1 MDSRINMG
9 SMVLGIALGLWL
21 AMMVAGVLQ
30 ERSRRLW
37 IKDAEAS
44 DRAWEEVASR
54 AYDQGYADCAKA
66 AHREDVERAGLR

>member
-37 IKDAEAS
+37 IQDAEAS
-44 DRAWEEVASR
+44 DRAWEEVAGR
-54 AYDQGYADCAKA
+54 AYERGFVDGARAVGREVESAD
-66 AHREDVERAGLR
+66 LR

>member
-21 AMMVAGVLQ
+21 AMMLAGVLQ

-37 IKDAEAS
+37 LQDAEAS
-44 DRAWEEVASR
+44 DRAWEEVAGR
-54 AYDQGYADCAKA
+54 AYERGYVDGARMAVG
-66 AHREDVERAGLR
+66 EFERAGLR